1 MLMGKQK
8 QEAAPPSDDA
18 SQSAPQDEQ
27 SPYVISR
34 GLSKMVIDVDL
45 SAPELAAID
54 ARIHAVMDMESQ
66 VQFHLD
72 MFRKQLGERL
82 KKLVARRL
90 ALHHVWKRGKGS
102 EVIEVEVFQD
112 DRTNEVRRVRVDTGE
127 TVTKR
132 TLDQREQLQMFQGSG
147 PEYLP
152 ELDSVS
158 AQQFEAGEKS
168 ERDELNV
175 LLADI
180 DWDQIQASLAEQLGL
195 TIEELAASAGDRSA
209 KNGKKASK
217 DDAKKRSKKDA
228 KSEGA
233 DDSNGES
240 EGGGSVNEEES

>member
-1 MLMGKQK
+1 MGKPK
-8 QEAAPPSDDA
+8 QEVAPSGGDA
-18 SQSAPQDEQ
+18 SQSEIQDER

-34 GLSKMVIDVDL
+34 GVSKMVIDIDL
-45 SAPELAAID
+45 SPAELAEID
-54 ARIHAVMDMESQ
+54 AKIHAVMDMEGQ

-72 MFRKQLGERL
+72 MFKKQLGERL
-82 KKLVARRL
+82 KKLIARRL
-90 ALHHVWKRGKGS
+90 ALHFVWKRGKGS
-102 EVIEVEVFQD
+102 QVIEVEVFQD
-112 DRTNEVRRVRVDTGE
+112 DRTNEVRRVRTDTGE

-195 TIEELAASAGDRSA
+195 TIEELAASAGDRTA
-209 KNGKKASK
+209 KSGKKAGK
-217 DDAKKRSKKDA
+217 DGTKKRGKKAD
-228 KSEGA
+228 KSEASDGS
-233 DDSNGES
+233 DGES
-240 EGGGSVNEEES
+240 EGGSVNEEES